1 MPRPL
6 LTHAEL
12 RERIDLYLNAAER
25 SAIEAKARDAG
36 LAVSAF
42 IRKAALGQRIEV
54 PQVVNAARWGELART
69 TANLNQLAHAVN
81 AGHASGIDPRLIEE
95 LADQVRL
102 LRLELLG
109 SQGTG
114 K

>member
-6 LTHAEL
+6 LTRAEI

-25 SAIEAKARDAG
+25 SAIEAKAREAG

-54 PQVVNAARWGELART
+54 PHVVNAARWGELART
-69 TANLNQLAHAVN
+69 TANLNQLSHAIN
-81 AGHASGIDPRLIEE
+81 AGHASSVDPRLIDD

-109 SQGTG
+109 GQGAE

>member
-6 LTHAEL
+6 LTHAEI

-25 SAIEAKARDAG
+25 AAIETKAREAG

-42 IRKAALGQRIEV
+42 IRKAALGQRIEA

-81 AGHASGIDPRLIEE
+81 AGHASGVDPRLIEE
-95 LADQVRL
+95 LADQVRR

-109 SQGTG
+109 SPGAE